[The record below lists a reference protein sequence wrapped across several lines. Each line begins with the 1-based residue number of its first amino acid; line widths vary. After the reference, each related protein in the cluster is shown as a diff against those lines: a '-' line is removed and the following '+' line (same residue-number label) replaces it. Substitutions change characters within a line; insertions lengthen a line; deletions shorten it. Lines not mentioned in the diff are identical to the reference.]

1 VTVRAKPPVDIS
13 PLEFFTE
20 WVPAS
25 VRNDPAR
32 RAKLD
37 RTEATIV
44 FDLQGE
50 GGGTFR
56 LRVEAGSVSGRPGDD
71 SAADLRVHVDVQTWR
86 MLNAGDL
93 SAPEALLRRRLKLEG
108 DFLLGLKLHLILG

>member
-1 VTVRAKPPVDIS
+1 VRG
-13 PLEFFTE
+13 
-20 WVPAS
+20 
-25 VRNDPAR
+25 DPAR
-32 RAKLD
+32 RAKLGGTD
-37 RTEATIV
+37 ATIV

-71 SAADLRVHVDVQTWR
+71 AAADLRVRVDVRTWR
-86 MLNAGDL
+86 MLNSGDI
-93 SAPEALLRRRLKLEG
+93 SAPEALLRRKLKLEG